1 MHHLVGNAHIAL
13 MGELEQGDSCDQ
25 EVGRLDTEGGG
36 LTENFQSGETS
47 SEEKTEDT
55 QEAGEEQPAAQSKR
69 LVHLFA

>member
-1 MHHLVGNAHIAL
+1 M
-13 MGELEQGDSCDQ
+13 
-25 EVGRLDTEGGG
+25 EGGG
-36 LTENFQSGETS
+36 LTEDFQSGDTS